1 MSAERE
7 RLERAIGYSF
17 RDSGLLRRALTH
29 RSYAHEMSIAGE
41 LAIADNEQLEFLGD
55 SVLGALVSELL
66 VRQFPLLS
74 EGRLSKLKAHLVSAV
89 HLVEVARALD
99 LGAHLLLGRGEE
111 MSGGRGKRAL
121 LADGLEALIAA
132 IYLDTGLEA
141 ARAFVARHVAGDLET
156 QPEGEDLLLSN
167 FKSALQEAAHA
178 RGLPLPRYVVVGET
192 GPEHAKTFIVEVRLG
207 RDWVVQAEAQTKK
220 AASQKAA
227 ELLLAKL
234 AESAP
239 PGETPG

>member
-17 RDSGLLRRALTH
+17 RDTGLLRRALTH

-141 ARAFVARHVAGDLET
+141 ARAFVERHVAGDLET

-234 AESAP
+234 AESNL
-239 PGETPG
+239 PGDTPG

>member
-1 MSAERE
+1 MSAQRE
-7 RLERAIGYSF
+7 ALERAIGYSF
-17 RDSGLLRRALTH
+17 RDAGLLRRALTH
-29 RSYAHEMSIAGE
+29 RSYAHEMSASGQP
-41 LAIADNEQLEFLGD
+41 AIADNEQLEFLGD
-55 SVLGALVSELL
+55 SVLGALISELL
-66 VRQFPLLS
+66 VRQFPELS

-141 ARAFVARHVAGDLET
+141 ARVFVTRHVAGDLEV
-156 QPEGEDLLLSN
+156 QSEGDDALLSN

-192 GPEHAKTFIVEVRLG
+192 GPEHAKTFIVELRLG

-234 AESAP
+234 VDTKET
-239 PGETPG
+239 GDTPG

>member
-1 MSAERE
+1 MSGERD

-111 MSGGRGKRAL
+111 MSGGREKRAL

-156 QPEGEDLLLSN
+156 QPEGEDLMLSN

-239 PGETPG
+239 PGETQG